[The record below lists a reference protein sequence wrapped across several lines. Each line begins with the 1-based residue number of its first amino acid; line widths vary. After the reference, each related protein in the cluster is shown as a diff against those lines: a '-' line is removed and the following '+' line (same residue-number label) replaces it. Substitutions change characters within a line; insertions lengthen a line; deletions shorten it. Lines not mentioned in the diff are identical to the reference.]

1 LLTGLAGPVADKQ
14 RQLGVRF
21 PIQQFVHQLHPE
33 KASGA
38 GDKDEFFVIHSG
50 SNLNDRTTRRHVNDD
65 PWVHG
70 HQ

>member
-1 LLTGLAGPVADKQ
+1 
-14 RQLGVRF
+14 
-21 PIQQFVHQLHPE
+21 LHPE